1 MTPDD
6 VEQMARMMAIVETKK
21 KKKAKKAE
29 VRRSKRKRGKKTAS
43 AKKAGSE
50 EETTEQ
56 PVPKRK
62 KRKKVAKKA
71 PVPKKTKSPVQGM
84 NKKDPQFPFKTKFGA
99 ATKSKVKHPEP
110 EVVEQGCCWCGEVQL
125 KSLLSLICMIRE
137 VPSERPQGTW
147 LSDGV
152 YACSI
157 WNTRR

>member
-1 MTPDD
+1 M
-6 VEQMARMMAIVETKK
+6 VIVETKK
-21 KKKAKKAE
+21 KKKAKQAE
-29 VRRSKRKRGKKTAS
+29 VRRSKRKRGKKTSS
-43 AKKAGSE
+43 AKKPESE

-56 PVPKRK
+56 SVPKRK
-62 KRKKVAKKA
+62 KRKKGAKKT
-71 PVPKKTKSPVQGM
+71 PVPKKTRSPAQGM

-99 ATKSKVKHPEP
+99 ATKSKVKHPE
-110 EVVEQGCCWCGEVQL
+110 VVDQGCCWCGEVQL